1 MTDRIPRINQLIKKE
16 LGEILLK
23 EFDSPRD
30 ALVTITRVETSTN
43 LKQAKVYI
51 SVIFTGKQG
60 LEIINTLKNMAYFF
74 QKLLDK
80 RLRMR
85 KVPKIIF
92 LQEAETAQ
100 AARIEDILFNL
111 RRQK

>member
-23 EFDSPRD
+23 EFDSPRGT
-30 ALVTITRVETSTN
+30 LVTITRVETSTN

-51 SVIFTGKQG
+51 SVIFTGKQS
-60 LEIINTLKNMAYFF
+60 LEIINTLKNMDYSF

-92 LQEAETAQ
+92 LQETETAQ
-100 AARIEDILFNL
+100 AARIEEILFNL